1 MKTSDGSRLCWGNV
15 LFPFWARVLQV
26 AVAVFGAG
34 EAGAAVSLSVSPS
47 SAPATYAGMVELTAQ
62 GLQPGETVAI
72 RRGLDLNGD
81 GMLGG
86 DEPVTLVVT
95 VTDDAVPLVAGVTNW
110 NVPFDQ
116 DPAAGSLKVRLNY
129 YQTWLDHA
137 VGTNVWELSSPTGRF
152 SAVRATQALT
162 LPSLNQG
169 VQGVV
174 RGGGT
179 NQPHAMV
186 VALDVMADQSLAA
199 VAVADR
205 QGRYELR
212 LPHGL
217 YAVIAAKPGWVT
229 DVESAFLVGLDAG
242 QMVTADLDLLPPSR
256 TLRGRLVRADLPD
269 EGLPAV
275 FLDAESDNGLFA
287 PGWTDVDGNF
297 ELAVRG
303 GTWYVEPAFE
313 DLALHGC
320 LYASAEQGYLT
331 STGSVTGVRL
341 EAVAANAAFYGR
353 VLDAGGQPLA
363 GIRLNAHGQ
372 TGSRFYDGHDPVTD
386 DQGRYTAMAVGG
398 TPSWWLLRADPL
410 LNRGLTNHVVSGFRF
425 NQAFAPGQAVAQD
438 LRVLQATNQITGT
451 VRDVEGLGVMGIG
464 VFGWC
469 RLGGETY
476 YGSGGWTDPAGRYRM
491 PVAGDAWQMQLACD
505 ELQDG
510 GYNCVPVQSVTV
522 SAGGAVVDFVVF
534 PQPAPGMSQPRRLGP
549 NQFQFQVHGLP
560 FTTYEVQV
568 SSDLRQWQTLTT
580 VTPAME
586 GPVYTNALVTDF
598 VAGGPQRFYR
608 LLRR

>member
-1 MKTSDGSRLCWGNV
+1 MTLGV
-15 LFPFWARVLQV
+15 LGTGDL
-26 AVAVFGAG
+26 
-34 EAGAAVSLSVSPS
+34 GAAVSWGVSPASVS
-47 SAPATYAGMVELTAQ
+47 AAFAGMVELTAQ

-86 DEPVTLVVT
+86 DEPVTLLVT
-95 VTDDAVPLVAGVTNW
+95 VTDNAVPLVAGVTNW
-110 NVPFDQ
+110 NVPFDE

-152 SAVRATQALT
+152 SPVRATQTLT

-179 NQPHAMV
+179 NQPYAMV

-199 VAVADR
+199 VVVADA

-212 LPHGL
+212 LPPGL

-229 DVESAFLVGLDAG
+229 DVESAFLVGLDFG

-256 TLRGRLVRADLPD
+256 TLSGRLVRADLPD
-269 EGLPAV
+269 QGLPAV

-331 STGSVTGVRL
+331 STGSVDGIRL

-353 VLDAGGQPLA
+353 VLDAEGQPLA
-363 GIRLNAHGQ
+363 GIRLNTHGQ
-372 TGSRFYDGHDPVTD
+372 TGSQFYDGHDPVTD

-398 TPSWWLLRADPL
+398 MPSWWLLRADPL

-451 VRDVEGLGVMGIG
+451 VRDVQGLGVMGIG

-505 ELQDG
+505 ELQDE
-510 GYNCVPVQSVTV
+510 GYNCAPGQQVSV
-522 SAGGAVVDFVVF
+522 SGDGAVVDFVVF
-534 PQPAPGMSQPRRLGP
+534 PQPAPGLDQPVRVRPG
-549 NQFQFQVHGLP
+549 QFQFQVHGLP
-560 FTTYEVQV
+560 FTSYEVQV

-580 VTPAME
+580 VTPGMD
-586 GPVYTNALVTDF
+586 GPFYTGGGVTDST
-598 VAGGPQRFYR
+598 AGVPRRFYR